1 MSDPPTRRAPPG
13 WYVEQGQRGYRF
25 WDGESWSDPPGVPI
39 GILGGENGR
48 RTSRG
53 QLKAGLAFMGAAT
66 ALLIAGLLLP
76 WSDAGSQ
83 TWGALDG
90 DIPWLVGLGGVADAW
105 LLVLLAA
112 VMLWTLLAAV
122 LAGNTQMMWLAAL
135 VAGLAVMGF
144 CLAEGLAIDD
154 DLDVEGGRVGAGL
167 FVAYA
172 GGASAAIGGALLR
185 PAR

>member
-1 MSDPPTRRAPPG
+1 
-13 WYVEQGQRGYRF
+13 
-25 WDGESWSDPPGVPI
+25 
-39 GILGGENGR
+39 
-48 RTSRG
+48 
-53 QLKAGLAFMGAAT
+53 MGAAM

-76 WSDAGSQ
+76 WSDAESQ
-83 TWGALDG
+83 TRGVLDG
-90 DIPWLVGLGGVADAW
+90 DIPWLLGLGSVADTW

-112 VMLWTLLAAV
+112 AMLWTLLVGV
-122 LAGNTQMMWLAAL
+122 LAGNTQMMWLPAL
-135 VAGLAVMGF
+135 VVGLAVMGF

-154 DLDVEGGRVGAGL
+154 DLDAEGGRVGAGL

>member
-13 WYVEQGQRGYRF
+13 WYAEQGQSGYRF
-25 WDGESWSDPPGVPI
+25 WDGESWADPAGGLVPI
-39 GILGGENGR
+39 LGMGNGR
-48 RTSRG
+48 RSSPGR
-53 QLKAGLAFMGAAT
+53 QRAGLAFMGAAM

-76 WSDAGSQ
+76 WSDAGAQ
-83 TWGALDG
+83 TRGVLDG
-90 DIPWLVGLGGVADAW
+90 DIPWLVGLGGAADSW

-112 VMLWTLLAAV
+112 VMLWTLLVAA
-122 LAGNTQMMWLAAL
+122 LAGNTQMMWLTAL
-135 VAGLAVMGF
+135 VVGLAVMGF

-154 DLDVEGGRVGAGL
+154 DLDVAGARVGRGL

-172 GGASAAIGGALLR
+172 GGASAAIGGALLK